1 MLRRKL
7 CCAGSPQAKNSVLS
21 GGPLATAGTER
32 CETSSVTLISAN
44 AVHITALR
52 PVAVLGREG
61 GDTESDTASQH
72 LPVFLHSN
80 QNKTFSL
87 LFAEEYQV

>member
-1 MLRRKL
+1 MRNILRHP
-7 CCAGSPQAKNSVLS
+7 ALS
-21 GGPLATAGTER
+21 
-32 CETSSVTLISAN
+32 
-44 AVHITALR
+44 

-80 QNKTFSL
+80 PNKTFSL